1 MRFLFKVLIKMM
13 KDLIDTLWNVK
24 LENESLRDEVFFDLI
39 DTLWNV
45 KELLGYNRI
54 NVSRFNRYI
63 VECKDYIGGSK

>member
-45 KELLGYNRI
+45 KSFSDITE
-54 NVSRFNRYI
+54 
-63 VECKDYIGGSK
+63 